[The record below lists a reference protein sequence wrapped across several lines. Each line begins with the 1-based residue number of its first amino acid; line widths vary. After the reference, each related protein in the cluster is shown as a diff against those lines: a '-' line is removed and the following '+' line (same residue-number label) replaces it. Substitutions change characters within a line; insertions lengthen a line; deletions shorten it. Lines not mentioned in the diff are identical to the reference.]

1 MGMLT
6 KLIKTAISALLLNKA
21 MRSAF
26 LAALIKSVN
35 WTLQPSRKSQ
45 LIAFFSRL
53 IRPAAASAGGKG
65 GSSLLSI
72 LFKGAVEL
80 LLLRF
85 ASKRGFLGT
94 AALSALAALLLN
106 MFKERGDKAG
116 TGSRRQAGSIV
127 DYDDYTILDEGH

>member
-1 MGMLT
+1 LT
-6 KLIKTAISALLLNKA
+6 KSI
-21 MRSAF
+21 
-26 LAALIKSVN
+26 N

-45 LIAFFSRL
+45 IMAFFSRL
-53 IRPAAASAGGKG
+53 MRSAAASAGGKG

-85 ASKRGFLGT
+85 ARKRGFLGT
-94 AALSALAALLLN
+94 AALSALAALFLN
-106 MFKERGDKAG
+106 MFKEREDKAG
-116 TGSRRQAGSIV
+116 TGSRRQTGSII